1 MSSPI
6 FDTHCHLNSH
16 QFAEDVDETISRAR
30 AAGVREMLIIGWD
43 LDSSRKAVA
52 VADPDAHLYAAV
64 GIHPHDAAAWNS
76 ATEAELRALLRSPG
90 VVALGEIGLDF
101 FRDLSPRELQYQ
113 AFRAQLDL
121 AGELRL
127 PIIVHTRESVTPS
140 LDVLEPYCRAG
151 LLGIMHC
158 WTGEVDEARRA
169 RDLGLL
175 LGVGGVVTYKKP
187 GALVEVVA
195 ETALEGLVLETDA
208 PYLPP
213 TPHRG
218 QRNESGYLP
227 LISQR
232 VAEIRQVT
240 PAEVNAAT
248 RTNACRLF
256 GLNEGT

>member
-1 MSSPI
+1 
-6 FDTHCHLNSH
+6 
-16 QFAEDVDETISRAR
+16 
-30 AAGVREMLIIGWD
+30 
-43 LDSSRKAVA
+43 
-52 VADPDAHLYAAV
+52 
-64 GIHPHDAAAWNS
+64 
-76 ATEAELRALLRSPG
+76 
-90 VVALGEIGLDF
+90 
-101 FRDLSPRELQYQ
+101 
-113 AFRAQLDL
+113 
-121 AGELRL
+121 
-127 PIIVHTRESVTPS
+127 
-140 LDVLEPYCRAG
+140 
-151 LLGIMHC
+151 MHC